1 MTETLTTA
9 EAKPSEMGGLLEQW
23 VADPPASISEALA
36 ERGLGA
42 EALEEFARSGIS
54 ADEVENL
61 RKVLVRAASSG
72 SADDAA
78 LLHRLQPVL
87 DPRERAWERVVRAKN
102 TGEVLS
108 AVVTEATKG
117 GLVVDLGVRGFVPS
131 SQVGLSQPR
140 NLQQY
145 VGKTLKM
152 RVLEINRSRQTVI
165 LSNRV
170 VMEEDRQG
178 RRREAIE
185 RLADGEV
192 RQGTVRRL
200 TDIGAF
206 VDVGGVDGLL
216 HVSEIS
222 WKRIE
227 HPSDVLKV
235 GQKIQVKVLRVDPD
249 TQRISLS
256 MRRLINDPW
265 EDARRKYALGTT
277 MQVKIASLVP
287 QGAVVELTED
297 GLEGFIPISEL
308 ANKRIASA
316 EEAVQVGQ
324 EVEAAVIDLR
334 PRERRI
340 VFSLRKMEQKRER
353 QVIDTYQKTIKRTS
367 DRTTLGDLFGHLFEE
382 YRHAE
387 EEEEQAAAAATAD
400 ETAAGEAEA
409 GAVGEEVVAEADE
422 ITPEVVTEAAETEEV
437 AVGAEEA
444 DEAEVVAEA
453 EEAVAEEPVAADD
466 STGDDESAEP
476 EAAAAEEDR

>member
-1 MTETLTTA
+1 MTETLTNA
-9 EAKPSEMGGLLEQW
+9 EAKPSEIGGLLEQW
-23 VADPPASISEALA
+23 VADPPASVSEALA
-36 ERGLGA
+36 ERGLTA
-42 EALEEFARSGIS
+42 EALEEYARSGIS
-54 ADEVENL
+54 SDDVENL
-61 RKVLVRAASSG
+61 RKVLVHSATSG
-72 SADDAA
+72 NPDDAG
-78 LLHRLQPVL
+78 LLHRLQPAL
-87 DPRERAWERVVRAKN
+87 DPRERAWDRVIRAKN

-117 GLVVDLGVRGFVPS
+117 GLVVDLGVRGFIPS

-145 VGKTLKM
+145 VGQTLRM
-152 RVLEINRSRQTVI
+152 RVLEINRNRQTVI

-170 VMEEDRQG
+170 VKEEERQS
-178 RRREAIE
+178 RRKDAIE
-185 RLADGEV
+185 RLQEGEV

-249 TQRISLS
+249 SQRVSLS
-256 MRRLINDPW
+256 VRRLMNDPW
-265 EDARRKYALGTT
+265 EEARRKYAIGTV
-277 MQVKIASLVP
+277 MKVKIAGTVP

-308 ANKRIASA
+308 APRRVTTA
-316 EEAVQVGQ
+316 EEVVQPGQ
-324 EVEAAVIDLR
+324 EVDAAVIDLR

-340 VFSLRKMEQKRER
+340 VFSIRKMEQKRER
-353 QVIDTYQKTIKRTS
+353 QIVDNYQKTIRRTS

-382 YRHAE
+382 YQQEPE
-387 EEEEQAAAAATAD
+387 EEAAAAD
-400 ETAAGEAEA
+400 ETASTEQAEVGTVEAVEVAEAAEPAEGEAVDEGTGEA
-409 GAVGEEVVAEADE
+409 VAEVVGEEAG
-422 ITPEVVTEAAETEEV
+422 
-437 AVGAEEA
+437 VGAEEPG
-444 DEAEVVAEA
+444 DEAEVAAESTVDA
-453 EEAVAEEPVAADD
+453 EPVAATEEEAGD
-466 STGDDESAEP
+466 TGVAVS
-476 EAAAAEEDR
+476 EEER